1 MKKSKI
7 KAFTL
12 IELLV
17 VVAIIGILAAV
28 GVVTFTGFTGSAK
41 VSTTKAIHAQ
51 AVKSLSA
58 ETKKCSL
65 GGGTYLATNLSC
77 SSAYT
82 AAAVVTSI
90 AASGNGGV
98 FTDKNPYNTAAF
110 AVIPGSSYVAGQVS
124 VSASA
129 TKTLTL
135 KTCTDDPCTSAGY
148 LDATIV
154 LE

>member
-1 MKKSKI
+1 MNKSKI

-28 GVVTFTGFTGSAK
+28 CVVTFTGFTGSAK

-65 GGGTYLATNLSC
+65 GGTTYLATNISC

-82 AAAVVTSI
+82 AAAVVASI
-90 AASGNGGV
+90 GASGNGGV
-98 FTDKNPYNTAAF
+98 FTDKNPYNTSAF
-110 AVIPGSSYVAGQVS
+110 AVIPGSSYVTGQVS

-148 LDATIV
+148 VDATIV
-154 LE
+154 IE